1 MTDGTQ
7 SLPKQPLAE
16 VFGYPVDNF
25 SLQAERYRRLKLCP
39 FHNKVP
45 NCTKSRA
52 KNPIGVCSV
61 YDAKQTATITCPIR
75 FREDWY
81 IAEHAASFFFPQGA
95 NFTSLTEV
103 RLNDKSGK
111 TAGNTDIVL
120 VSYDDAGRL
129 IDFGSLEVQA
139 VYISGTIST
148 PFNYYISD
156 PVKNASF
163 DWRKHENY
171 PRPDYLSSSRKR
183 LAPQLIYKG
192 GILHAWRKKMA
203 VAVDSQFFATLPSM
217 EAVDKDDA
225 ELVWLVYDLK
235 QDPVENRRRLTLS
248 QTVYT
253 RFLPALDRITKSEP
267 GDVGEFIY
275 LLQTKLDEVL
285 ATGAGTGLTPDA
297 RSLQDND
304 IEDIIE

>member
-1 MTDGTQ
+1 MTDTPN
-7 SLPKQPLAE
+7 LPKQPLAE
-16 VFGYPVDNF
+16 VFGYPIDNF
-25 SLQAERYRRLKLCP
+25 SPHAERYRRLKLCP

-45 NCTKSRA
+45 SCTKSRV

-61 YDAKQTATITCPIR
+61 YDANNVATITCPIR

-81 IAEHAASFFFPQGA
+81 IAEHAAAFFFPQGA

-111 TAGNTDIVL
+111 TAGNIDIVL
-120 VSYDDAGRL
+120 VSYDDTGR
-129 IDFGSLEVQA
+129 ITDFGSLEVQA

-148 PFNYYISD
+148 PFNHYLSD
-156 PVKNASF
+156 PVKNVQF

-192 GILHAWRKKMA
+192 GILHACRKKMA
-203 VAVDSQFFATLPSM
+203 VAVDSQFFATLPDIEM
-217 EAVDKDDA
+217 LANAEA

-235 QDPVENRRRLTLS
+235 LDLTDNRRHLTLS
-248 QTVYT
+248 QAVYT

-267 GDVGEFIY
+267 GNIGEFVY
-275 LLQTKLDEVL
+275 FLQGKLDDVL
-285 ATGAGTGLTPDA
+285 ATGTGIGVTPDT
-297 RSLQDND
+297 RSLQDID